1 MTAFRFFNTMG
12 TAAER
17 RPLPRRDGEPVQ
29 DAEQRFNHWV
39 DLVDHLLGCPDAGF
53 PTGMLTAQLV
63 ATFDTNAAWN
73 WIDADGGYGFD
84 MYDRPPGW
92 PSPAEM
98 EFWTL
103 EAMPE
108 HPLPHW
114 YMVSGDTSAT
124 TIERVPRSVGTRRGR
139 EMVAHC
145 LRPVGLDRQLAIPYR
160 VGPAG
165 QRVFV
170 LAKSGADYSDDQV
183 TLARRIQPLMV
194 LLARNQAVLEE
205 CRPGASVVPL
215 QRATAGLT
223 GRELAVLRLL
233 ADGLTAESIGRRL
246 GVSRHTVRKH
256 LEHVYRKL
264 GVTDRLVAVR
274 EARAR
279 GLLDHAIE
287 ERTGG

>member
-1 MTAFRFFNTMG
+1 MPYAQARTLPPAP
-12 TAAER
+12 AAR
-17 RPLPRRDGEPVQ
+17 LPGSSRTNRAEPDEDSDPQ
-29 DAEQRFNHWV
+29 
-39 DLVDHLLGCPDAGF
+39 
-53 PTGMLTAQLV
+53 
-63 ATFDTNAAWN
+63 TFDTNAAWN

-279 GLLDHAIE
+279 GLLDDAIE

>member
-1 MTAFRFFNTMG
+1 MV
-12 TAAER
+12 TAAEG
-17 RPLPRRDGEPVQ
+17 RPDDGATGNRMQ
-29 DAEQRFNHWV
+29 DAERRFNHWV
-39 DLVDHLLGCPDAGF
+39 DLVDHLLACPDAGF

-63 ATFDTNAAWN
+63 VTFDTNAAWN
-73 WIDADGGYGFD
+73 WIDSDGGYGFD
-84 MYDRPPGW
+84 MYDQPPGW
-92 PSPAEM
+92 PSPAEVQ
-98 EFWTL
+98 FWTR

-124 TIERVPRSVGTRRGR
+124 TIGRVPRSVGTRRGR
-139 EMVAHC
+139 EMVSHC
-145 LRPVGLDRQLAIPYR
+145 LAPVGLDRQLAIPYR

-170 LAKSGADYSDDQV
+170 LATTGADYSDEQV
-183 TLARRIQPLMV
+183 ALARRIQPLLV
-194 LLARNQAVLEE
+194 LLARNEAVLER
-205 CRPGASVVPL
+205 CRPAASVVPL
-215 QRATAGLT
+215 QRAAGLT
-223 GRELAVLRLL
+223 GREVAVLRLL
-233 ADGLTAESIGRRL
+233 AEGLTAESIGRRL

-274 EARAR
+274 EARAQ
-279 GLLDHAIE
+279 GLLEEPFE